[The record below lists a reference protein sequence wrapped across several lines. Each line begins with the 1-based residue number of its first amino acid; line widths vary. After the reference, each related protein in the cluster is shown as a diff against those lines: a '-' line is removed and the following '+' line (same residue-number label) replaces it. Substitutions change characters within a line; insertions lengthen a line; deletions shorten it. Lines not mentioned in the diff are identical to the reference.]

1 MESAYMAGSDRT
13 SRQWAGDVGIMV
25 TERLR
30 RICPAQERPR
40 EWPRTDDRTDEVA
53 GSGRRRHPRFIVTA
67 LGVTIAVRSL
77 LGDDQVRARL
87 INVSLGGCCIALPA
101 AQAQT
106 LVDSGACRCAL
117 PVGIARSPIDYP
129 AAVVGWRRP
138 DPDRDREHYVHL
150 CFNHVSE
157 HQSTLL
163 ARWIAMLPATCAW

>member
-1 MESAYMAGSDRT
+1 MVMERMR
-13 SRQWAGDVGIMV
+13 
-25 TERLR
+25 RL
-30 RICPAQERPR
+30 CPAQEGPR
-40 EWPRTDDRTDEVA
+40 EWHHTDEVA
-53 GSGRRRHPRFIVTA
+53 GSEHRQHPRFIVTA
-67 LGVTIAVRSL
+67 LGMTIAVRSL

-117 PVGIARSPIDYP
+117 PVGIGRSSVDYP
-129 AAVVGWRRP
+129 AAVAGWRRP

-150 CFNHVSE
+150 CFNRVSP

-163 ARWIAMLPATCAW
+163 ARWMATLPATCAW